1 MLRVARNIRVRAT
14 IFAVKTAN
22 RNSIGTL
29 SSTRDRKDKVQVGP
43 ANRKRQ
49 ISGSS
54 HSHVITSRRIRVGVV
69 CLFVLVSGLLALGCR
84 MPGAASPGSP
94 SETAPGE
101 VRFEMAGPNQAA
113 IIVPV
118 KINGQGPYDFVL
130 DTGATFTCV
139 DRPLAEELKLPD
151 WSGPLGTVVITGGE
165 GEMGFVKMN
174 KLEVGDTASATDL
187 VACKLDLSRMQPP
200 GFGIKGLVG
209 LNFLK
214 SYRMTIDF
222 ERNTLRLDKPET

>member
-1 MLRVARNIRVRAT
+1 MARL
-14 IFAVKTAN
+14 FGL
-22 RNSIGTL
+22 SIL
-29 SSTRDRKDKVQVGP
+29 
-43 ANRKRQ
+43 
-49 ISGSS
+49 
-54 HSHVITSRRIRVGVV
+54 
-69 CLFVLVSGLLALGCR
+69 LLGLLALGCSL
-84 MPGAASPGSP
+84 PGAVSPGAP

-101 VRFEMAGPNQAA
+101 VNFELAGPNEAA
-113 IIVPV
+113 LIVPV

-151 WSGPLGTVVITGGE
+151 WSGPLGSVVITGGE
-165 GEMGFVKMN
+165 GQMGFVKID
-174 KLEVGDTASATDL
+174 KLEVGDTASATEL

-214 SYRMTIDF
+214 NYRLTIDF
-222 ERNTLRLDKPET
+222 QSKKLRLDKPGS

>member
-1 MLRVARNIRVRAT
+1 MRL
-14 IFAVKTAN
+14 FGF
-22 RNSIGTL
+22 SIL
-29 SSTRDRKDKVQVGP
+29 
-43 ANRKRQ
+43 
-49 ISGSS
+49 
-54 HSHVITSRRIRVGVV
+54 
-69 CLFVLVSGLLALGCR
+69 LLVLLALGCGV
-84 MPGAASPGSP
+84 PSAISPGSP

-101 VRFEMAGPNQAA
+101 VSFQLAGPNEAA
-113 IIVPV
+113 MIVRV

-139 DRPLAEELKLPD
+139 DRQLSEELKLPD
-151 WSGPLGTVVITGGE
+151 WSGPLGSVVITGGE
-165 GEMGFVKMN
+165 GQMGFVKIDR
-174 KLEVGDTASATDL
+174 LELGDTASATDL

-222 ERNTLRLDKPET
+222 ERNTLRLDKPGG

>member
-1 MLRVARNIRVRAT
+1 MV
-14 IFAVKTAN
+14 
-22 RNSIGTL
+22 
-29 SSTRDRKDKVQVGP
+29 P
-43 ANRKRQ
+43 ANRRRK
-49 ISGSS
+49 ISVLLRSRVVSS
-54 HSHVITSRRIRVGVV
+54 SGTGVA
-69 CLFVLVSGLLALGCR
+69 LARLSGFSILLLVLLALGCGV
-84 MPGAASPGSP
+84 PSVVSPGSP

-101 VRFEMAGPNQAA
+101 VKFAMAGPNKAA
-113 IIVPV
+113 IIVRV

-139 DRPLAEELKLPD
+139 DQQLAEELKLPN
-151 WSGPLGTVVITGGE
+151 WSGSPGSIVMSGGE
-165 GEMGFVKMN
+165 GQIGFVEID

-200 GFGIKGLVG
+200 GFSMKGLLG

-222 ERNTLRLDKPET
+222 ERNSLRLEKGAGDQTQKAQNQ